1 MTIKYLVTGRE
12 GIYHCDG
19 YSESS
24 AITKTFGF
32 KEIEDTCKSS
42 FDEVDDE
49 NRGEIILEEFNSAC
63 IRDDIDG
70 EEDWEDSDYQ
80 ETYDEAGTWNCV
92 DLILKID
99 FKSETITTIYE
110 HAWNN
115 DQQTILL

>member
-12 GIYHCDG
+12 GVNDHDG
-19 YSESS
+19 SASS
-24 AITKTFGF
+24 ATTKTYDF
-32 KEIEDTCKSS
+32 KKIEDICKES
-42 FDEVDDE
+42 FDEI
-49 NRGEIILEEFNSAC
+49 GEEQREEVILDEFNTDC
-63 IRDDIDG
+63 IRDSIDE

-110 HAWNN
+110 ASWEA
-115 DQQTILL
+115 D